1 MTAGSKAAGFALGYG
16 VTMMVAL
23 LAIQLHRRR
32 KERQKR
38 SQLVVHAPKPPRLPR
53 ILSNIVPAYS
63 GSSPVSPSTPGRLT
77 PRRHDW
83 NRSMSSQMG
92 ALQQHPRNRQ
102 TQRLGYWTMS
112 RKLVLVMVG
121 LPARGKSY
129 IVKMLIRYLNW
140 IGFPTKVFNIG
151 DYRRRL
157 GYGGVD
163 KSFFEKGNEK
173 GQRIRSQMVQVAQ
186 DEMYEWLQH
195 DDCAKV
201 ALFDATNT
209 TKARRNL
216 LVQRSKLEKNA
227 MLVFIESI
235 CDDPEILS
243 QNYKLKLKNDDY
255 KNQDPDKALKDF
267 KQRVKAYEKVYETI
281 EDNEDDGGIQYIKLY
296 NVGQKVVTRN
306 CKGYLPSQVAFYLQ
320 NIHIGPRKI
329 WLTRPA
335 ESVMSDNSD
344 YEIGEGVDELTEEG
358 RRYSMTV
365 ARYLQAEQETS
376 RITGPGAEILVL
388 AGTQKVDRESIA
400 HMQMLYPVA
409 TTPLLN
415 ELHGGDFT
423 GMDRESFRAK
433 YPEMWEEREQDKLEF
448 RFPGAGGESY
458 QDVIQRVRPIIV
470 ELERQPRS
478 LVVVCHLA
486 VQRCL
491 HAYFMGIEVSKV
503 PYIDLPMHQLTELI
517 PSPFGTNCRHITQA
531 EMVSHF

>member
-1 MTAGSKAAGFALGYG
+1 MPTYS
-16 VTMMVAL
+16 TS
-23 LAIQLHRRR
+23 I
-32 KERQKR
+32 
-38 SQLVVHAPKPPRLPR
+38 PP
-53 ILSNIVPAYS
+53 
-63 GSSPVSPSTPGRLT
+63 SPSTPGRLGT
-77 PRRHDW
+77 PRRPDW
-83 NRSMSSQMG
+83 NRSLSSQVSLMG
-92 ALQQHPRNRQ
+92 VLQQHPANRQ

-157 GYGGVD
+157 GYGGVA
-163 KSFFEKGNEK
+163 KSFFEKGNEE
-173 GQRIRSQMVQVAQ
+173 GQRVRSQMVQVAQ
-186 DEMYEWLQH
+186 DEMYEWLQEE
-195 DDCAKV
+195 DCAKV

-209 TKARRNL
+209 TKKRRHL
-216 LVQRSKLEKNA
+216 LVQRSKVEKNA

-235 CDDPEILS
+235 CDDPVILS

-255 KNQDPDKALKDF
+255 KNQDPDAALRDF
-267 KQRVKAYEKVYETI
+267 KQRVKAYEAVYETI
-281 EDNEDDGGIQYIKLY
+281 EDNEDMGHIQYIKLY

-335 ESVMSDNSD
+335 ESVLPDSD
-344 YEIGEGVDELTEEG
+344 YDVGEGGEELTEEG

-365 ARYLQAEQETS
+365 AKYLQAEQETS
-376 RITGPGAEILVL
+376 KITGPGAEILIL

-400 HMQMLYPVA
+400 HLQMLYPVA

-415 ELHGGDFT
+415 EIHGGELS
-423 GMDRESFRAK
+423 GMDRESFRK
-433 YPEMWEEREQDKLEF
+433 QYPEMWEQREQDKLEF

-503 PYIDLPMHQLTELI
+503 PYIDLPTHELTELI
-517 PSPFGTNCRHITQA
+517 PSPFGTDCRHITQA
-531 EMVSHF
+531 EMMSHF

>member
-1 MTAGSKAAGFALGYG
+1 
-16 VTMMVAL
+16 
-23 LAIQLHRRR
+23 
-32 KERQKR
+32 
-38 SQLVVHAPKPPRLPR
+38 
-53 ILSNIVPAYS
+53 
-63 GSSPVSPSTPGRLT
+63 
-77 PRRHDW
+77 
-83 NRSMSSQMG
+83 
-92 ALQQHPRNRQ
+92 
-102 TQRLGYWTMS
+102 MS

-140 IGFPTKVFNIG
+140 IGFPTQVFNIG

-163 KSFFEKGNEK
+163 KSFFEQGNEE
-173 GQRIRSQMVQVAQ
+173 GQRIRSKMVQVVQ
-186 DEMYEWLQH
+186 DEMYEWLQQ

-209 TKARRNL
+209 TKERRQL
-216 LVQRSKLEKNA
+216 LVQRSKLEKNT

-255 KNQDPDKALKDF
+255 KNQDRDAALKDF
-267 KQRVKAYEKVYETI
+267 KQRVKAYEAVYETI
-281 EDNEDDGGIQYIKLY
+281 EDNEDRGDIQYIKLY

-329 WLTRPA
+329 WLTRHA
-335 ESVMSDNSD
+335 ESVCSD
-344 YEIGEGVDELTEEG
+344 YEPGEEMDELTEEG

-365 ARYLQAEQETS
+365 AKYLQLEQETS
-376 RITGPGAEILVL
+376 HIKGPGADILVL

-400 HMQMLYPVA
+400 HLQMLYPVA

-415 ELHGGDFT
+415 ELHGGTFT
-423 GMDRESFRAK
+423 GMDRASFRAQ
-433 YPEMWEEREQDKLEF
+433 YPEMWQEREEDKLEF

-491 HAYFMGIEVSKV
+491 FAYFMGIEVSKV
-503 PYIDLPMHQLTELI
+503 PYIDLPMHHLTELI
-517 PSPFGTNCRHITQA
+517 PSPFGTGCRHVSEK
-531 EMVSHF
+531 EMMHHF